1 MAVIS
6 TICAVGT
13 AAFTVLF
20 TLWLLKELI
29 SGK

>member
-13 AAFTVLF
+13 AVLTVLF
-20 TLWLLKELI
+20 TLWLLKELA